1 MKLLIVGAG
10 GMLGCDVVA
19 EAQRRGHDIVALAGR
34 AALDITNLSA
44 VKACLASHHPDAV
57 MNCAAWTN
65 VDGAESEPEAAWRLN
80 ALGAA
85 HLAAVCAETKAWLLQ
100 VSTDFVFDG
109 TKGSAYHE
117 FDPVNPQS
125 VYGASKEAGE
135 RLVRHSLPSHSM
147 IARTSF
153 LYGKHG
159 KNLVDTIVRAAQSRP
174 SLTFVEDQLISPTST
189 VDLARVLLDL
199 AADPLPGTYHV
210 ANAGQCSLLEFA
222 RFIVA
227 EAGLSTPVLA
237 TTFAEYVATAKPAA
251 KRPQVSPLE
260 RRMLALRGMDTLP
273 HWQDAIRA
281 YLICDTPCV

>member
-1 MKLLIVGAG
+1 MRLLIVGAG
-10 GMLGCDVVA
+10 GMLGSDVVA
-19 EAQRRGHDIVALAGR
+19 EAQRRGHDLVALEGR
-34 AALDITNLSA
+34 TALDITNLND
-44 VKACLASHHPDAV
+44 VKACLAVNRPETV
-57 MNCAAWTN
+57 INCAAWTN

-85 HLAAVCAETKAWLLQ
+85 HLAAACAETNSWLLQ
-100 VSTDFVFDG
+100 ISTDFVFDG

-135 RLVRHSLPSHSM
+135 RLVRQCLPSRHM

-153 LYGKHG
+153 LYGKQG
-159 KNLVDTIVRAAQSRP
+159 KNLVDTIVRAAKSRP

-199 AADPLPGTYHV
+199 ATDPLPGTYHV

-251 KRPQVSPLE
+251 SRPQVSPLE
-260 RRMLALRGMDTLP
+260 RRMLALRGMDTMP
-273 HWQDAIRA
+273 DWKDALKA
-281 YLICDTPCV
+281 YLVP